1 MIVVLWKLRQKLTE
15 QSYFLIFEGYCSR
28 EDRQALS
35 KNGFYKALR
44 SKNFTEVSVHG
55 YSHFQGVKIGKTF
68 TQSTLANVE
77 NATLA
82 SCSMVSADESEDCPF
97 T

>member
-15 QSYFLIFEGYCSR
+15 QSYFLILK
-28 EDRQALS
+28 DI
-35 KNGFYKALR
+35 
-44 SKNFTEVSVHG
+44 VSEKIG
-55 YSHFQGVKIGKTF
+55 RRCRKMDFIKPCGARILQRFLFMDISIFRVKVGKTF
-68 TQSTLANVE
+68 TQSTPANVE